1 MTTLDTLFS
10 ISVKNMPL
18 QIKKA
23 FCISEGLTLYQAFL
37 MNPFF
42 NFTENSGILTGN
54 PDTLGNS
61 FVPEKLPHREMEID
75 HMVRILASLMRRQRP
90 SNLILYGKTGTGKTS
105 AAHHVTRL
113 LAEATGPSTG
123 IIYCN
128 CQIYDSPYSILVNI
142 VNSVGD
148 DSSEPVPPLGW
159 PLDRIY
165 LELISRLSRRNGA
178 LVIILDELDKLIAK
192 NGSDSLYVILKIIDD
207 SKVTITSIIGITNDA
222 HFIDSL
228 EPRIKSRLN
237 QESVVFAPYNADQLR
252 DIISY
257 RLKGVVKEDAVEPSA
272 ISLCSAI
279 GAQEHGDARKALDL
293 MRIAIEIAVR
303 ENREKLTD
311 REIYEARD
319 KFDLNVVREAIKTL
333 PLHSKMVLLSTIIA
347 QETSSGQITTGEI
360 QENYR
365 NMAIELGVLPLSMR
379 RISDILSELQ
389 DYGLLTSVTK
399 SLGRYGR
406 TRFFRTN
413 GEISLY
419 RKYLLEDDAFSS
431 FKGSRMVRQVRF
443 DSMVQPTDEAGKTL
457 KNIMDSRPADESE

>member
-1 MTTLDTLFS
+1 
-10 ISVKNMPL
+10 
-18 QIKKA
+18 
-23 FCISEGLTLYQAFL
+23 

-42 NFTENSGILTGN
+42 NFTENSGIITGN
-54 PDTLGNS
+54 LDTLGSS
-61 FVPEKLPHREMEID
+61 FVPEKLPHREKEIE
-75 HMVRILASLMRRQRP
+75 HMVRILASIMRKQRP

-105 AAHHVTRL
+105 AAHHVTKL
-113 LAEATGPSTG
+113 LSEATGPSTKV
-123 IIYCN
+123 IYCN

-142 VNSVGD
+142 VNTIKGD
-148 DSSEPVPPLGW
+148 TEEQIPSLGW

-165 LELISRLSRRNGA
+165 LELMGLLSREGGA
-178 LVIILDELDKLIAK
+178 LVIILDELDKLILK
-192 NGSDSLYVILKIIDD
+192 NGGDSLYVILKIIDD
-207 SKVTITSIIGITNDA
+207 SVRTITSIIGITNDA
-222 HFIDSL
+222 HFIETL

-257 RLKGVVKEDAVEPSA
+257 RLKGVVKEESVEPSA

-303 ENREKLTD
+303 EKREKLTD

-319 KFDLNVVREAIKTL
+319 KFDMNVVREAITTL
-333 PLHSKMVLLSTIIA
+333 PLHSKMVLLSTIIS
-347 QETSSGQITTGEI
+347 QETSNGQITTGEI

-365 NMAIELGVLPLSMR
+365 NMAVELGISPLSIR

-389 DYGLLTSVTK
+389 DYGLLTSITK

-413 GEISLY
+413 GEISHY
-419 RKYLLEDDAFSS
+419 RKYLLEDEVLSS
-431 FKGSRMVRQVRF
+431 FKGSRMVRQARF
-443 DSMVQPTDEAGKTL
+443 DSIDQDEAEKFLG
-457 KNIMDSRPADESE
+457 NIRDSKPADD

>member
-1 MTTLDTLFS
+1 
-10 ISVKNMPL
+10 
-18 QIKKA
+18 
-23 FCISEGLTLYQAFL
+23 

-42 NFTENSGILTGN
+42 NFTENSGIITGN
-54 PDTLGNS
+54 LDTLGSS
-61 FVPEKLPHREMEID
+61 FVPEKLPHREKEIE
-75 HMVRILASLMRRQRP
+75 HMVRILASIMRKQRP

-105 AAHHVTRL
+105 AAHHVTKL
-113 LAEATGPSTG
+113 LAEATGPSTKV
-123 IIYCN
+123 IYCN

-142 VNSVGD
+142 VNTLKGGTEEQIPS
-148 DSSEPVPPLGW
+148 LGW

-165 LELISRLSRRNGA
+165 LELMGLLSREMGA
-178 LVIILDELDKLIAK
+178 LVIILDELDKLILK
-192 NGSDSLYVILKIIDD
+192 NGGDSLYVILKIIDD
-207 SKVTITSIIGITNDA
+207 STRTITSIIGITNDA
-222 HFIDSL
+222 HFIETL

-257 RLKGVVKEDAVEPSA
+257 RLKGVVKEESVKPSA

-303 ENREKLTD
+303 EKREKLTD

-319 KFDLNVVREAIKTL
+319 KFDMNVVREAITTL
-333 PLHSKMVLLSTIIA
+333 PLHSKMVLLSTIIS

-365 NMAIELGVLPLSMR
+365 NMAVELGISPLSIR

-389 DYGLLTSVTK
+389 DYGLLTSITK

-413 GEISLY
+413 GEISHY
-419 RKYLLEDDAFSS
+419 RKYLLEDEVLSS
-431 FKGSRMVRQVRF
+431 FKGSRMVRQARF
-443 DSMVQPTDEAGKTL
+443 DSIDQDEAEKFLGNL
-457 KNIMDSRPADESE
+457 KDSKPADD